1 MEEKRSRELNK
12 RGKVGEREEQRGDG
26 AEEKSGRR
34 KDEGEGE
41 ETPAGC
47 EEWEGRTEKKREGT
61 IFSVSVLFSNAR
73 PL

>member
-34 KDEGEGE
+34 RKRD
-41 ETPAGC
+41 T
-47 EEWEGRTEKKREGT
+47 GR
-61 IFSVSVLFSNAR
+61 V
-73 PL
+73 